1 MSKRCVIVIIPGN
14 AEELAT
20 RSMPMTTTYTIN
32 VHDGLIQPAIQCAS
46 PNQDERPNGCCP
58 ELLVLH
64 GISLPPGEYGGPH
77 IEQLFTNR
85 LDPAEHPYF
94 AEVHEMRVSAHLL
107 LRRDGSLIQFVPFS
121 RRAWH
126 AGLSSFR
133 GRDCCNDYSI
143 GIELEGVDDL
153 PYSDQQYLHLA
164 PVISALRDAYPAL
177 DTRSI
182 AGHCDIA
189 PGRKDDPGPA
199 FDWLRLYDALS
210 DSQESQTSS

>member
-1 MSKRCVIVIIPGN
+1 MSKRCVIVIILN
-14 AEELAT
+14 TDQELAT
-20 RSMPMTTTYTIN
+20 LPMTTTYSI
-32 VHDGLIQPAIQCAS
+32 DEQQGLIQPALHCAS
-46 PNQDERPNGCCP
+46 PNQDERPHGCYP

-64 GISLPPGEYGGPH
+64 GISLPPGEYGGPY

-107 LRRDGSLIQFVPFS
+107 LRRDGSLIQFVPFG

-143 GIELEGVDDL
+143 GIELEGVDDS
-153 PYSDQQYLHLA
+153 PYSDQQYQHLA
-164 PVISALRDAYPAL
+164 PVISALHCAYPAL

-182 AGHCDIA
+182 VAHCDIA

-210 DSQESQTSS
+210 DSQEAQTSS